1 MKTLHKCRG
10 MGINRRDALSYFLP
24 FSTLTSDI
32 ASASTESNEVFRL
45 SVPGPRNLSYLPI
58 DLIPRLNADQLESVN
73 LRISHTGGGGLALAK
88 LASHDVD
95 FAVAGAPAV
104 MSMRHHGGQ
113 VVIVAA
119 VNDAPVFVLIVRS
132 ALAGRVRRI
141 ADLRGL
147 TVGVN
152 TGTPHSK
159 TTSQQLAE
167 LLLASDGV
175 KADEVRFVPAGQ
187 SWDEQSSMLITGAA
201 DAILGDE
208 PYATALRDQGKGYFL
223 IHLAQAGAASRIP
236 GGNFLHAVL
245 ATRPEIVSQSP
256 ERVAK
261 MVRILK
267 RSLAWLAKS
276 SAFQSVELLGIS
288 NAQRRSEFVRALTL
302 YPSAFS
308 RDGSFSKS
316 QLLQTDV
323 FYKSNDTQSG
333 LSRSVVDMIDAR
345 WVGLR
350 P

>member
-1 MKTLHKCRG
+1 MKILHASRD
-10 MGINRRDALSYFLP
+10 MGINRREALSYFIP
-24 FSTLTSDI
+24 ISTLTS
-32 ASASTESNEVFRL
+32 AVGAAPAESSEIIRL
-45 SVPGPRNLSYLPI
+45 SVPGPRNLNYLPI
-58 DLIPRLNADQLESVN
+58 DIIPRLNADRLEKVD
-73 LRISHTGGGGLALAK
+73 LRIHHTGGGGLALAK

-104 MSMRHHGGQ
+104 MSMRNHGGQ
-113 VVIVAA
+113 VVIMAA

-132 ALAGRVRRI
+132 ALAGRVRKI

-147 TVGVN
+147 TIGVN
-152 TGTPHSK
+152 TGTPQSK

-167 LLLASDGV
+167 LLLASAGV

-187 SWDEQSSMLITGAA
+187 SWDEQSSMLITGEA
-201 DAILGDE
+201 DALLGDE
-208 PYATALRDQGKGYFL
+208 PYATALRDQGKGFFL
-223 IHLAQAGAASRIP
+223 MHLAQAGVAARIP

-256 ERVAK
+256 ERVEK
-261 MVRILK
+261 MIRILK
-267 RSLAWLAKS
+267 RSLAWLGKN
-276 SAFQSVELLGIS
+276 SAFQTVELLGIS
-288 NAQRRSEFVRALTL
+288 NAQRRAEFVRALTL

-316 QLLQTDV
+316 QLHQTDL
-323 FYKSNDTQSG
+323 FYRSNDTQSG
-333 LSRSVVDMIDAR
+333 PSRSVVDMIDAR